1 MVELAGNRARSGK
14 ATEKHCLREL
24 RDRRHRRRA
33 NSCGAERARGRSR
46 SRNKDSSTS
55 SEEGEESTDEK
66 MEDAK
71 GGDLPGNQ
79 PGQNP
84 NEELSNTAGADGAD
98 SNTAGADGA
107 GEKEGENPMK
117 EEPNV
122 G

>member
-1 MVELAGNRARSGK
+1 
-14 ATEKHCLREL
+14 
-24 RDRRHRRRA
+24 
-33 NSCGAERARGRSR
+33 
-46 SRNKDSSTS
+46 
-55 SEEGEESTDEK
+55 
-66 MEDAK
+66 MEDVK
-71 GGDLPGNQ
+71 VGDLSGNQ